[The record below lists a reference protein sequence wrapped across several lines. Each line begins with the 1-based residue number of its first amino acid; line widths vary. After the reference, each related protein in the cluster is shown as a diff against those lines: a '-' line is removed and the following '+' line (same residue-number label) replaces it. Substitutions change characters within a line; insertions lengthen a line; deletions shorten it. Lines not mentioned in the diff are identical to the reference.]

1 MKIDEIFDSNREV
14 IADLMGSGPKT
25 EAPVAEKNPKKDEEN
40 ESDSN
45 SENDIVE
52 KVETLKDLTLEDLE
66 NSDSEEKLDSEE
78 KPDSDQNSDP
88 EENSED
94 EPQVISMEDN
104 KSDSDEPKTVRKRIL
119 NTEKAEE
126 E

>member
-1 MKIDEIFDSNREV
+1 VKIDEIFDSNREV

-25 EAPVAEKNPKKDEEN
+25 EVPVAEKNPKKDEEN